1 MKCHIAILFNICTN
15 YVRICLL
22 AITLILLQQTLVN
35 QIINTLEYINAIK
48 FIVLNLSKVHIIN
61 NDLQYI
67 TLIRTKRILRFY
79 KIIKVNL
86 IKISN
91 NVNIFI
97 QLNQIIGTC
106 ETLLNQVLLE
116 EPSDNNAFLMAKMIQ
131 QLHRLLPY
139 QSGHLIYIAII
150 YFIQ

>member
-116 EPSDNNAFLMAKMIQ
+116 EPSDNNAFLIAKMIQ